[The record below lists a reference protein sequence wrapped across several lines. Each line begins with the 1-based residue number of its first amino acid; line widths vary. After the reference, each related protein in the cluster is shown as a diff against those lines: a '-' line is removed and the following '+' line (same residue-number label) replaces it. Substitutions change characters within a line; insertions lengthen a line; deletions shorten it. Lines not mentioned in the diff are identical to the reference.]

1 MIIINDGIQ
10 VSDSLK
16 VISNECVDLDDPKKV
31 FDDSKGLS
39 IGILDF
45 DNPKVYG
52 NTFIFDG
59 LLYQ

>member
-1 MIIINDGIQ
+1 MS
-10 VSDSLK
+10 VW
-16 VISNECVDLDDPKKV
+16 VDLDDPKV

-45 DNPKVYG
+45 DYPKVYG

>member
-10 VSDSLK
+10 VFDSLK
-16 VISNECVDLDDPKKV
+16 VISNECVDLDDPKV

-45 DNPKVYG
+45 DNPKVYV
-52 NTFIFDG
+52 NTSIFDG